1 MGMKKILLV
10 VLVLLSVMSF
20 AAEKVYLINL
30 DKNLSIE
37 DMVYDQ
43 QNLYYLSFDPSTV
56 LTEVVVFDYN
66 EKIFTTRAVYKE
78 ENYSNRIFVSDKYGN
93 PRMQNF
99 YGGQSNA
106 GIFVDSKNIYVGISK
121 DFYVF
126 DKNLKLKAIFEDQKT
141 LFLRVKSI
149 NGKIYVVQDTVIS
162 NYENNNLVPLYTDI
176 PEVDLF
182 SDIFIIDETVFIVG
196 KKFGDKQNSI
206 FKSNGNKFSKVFTPN
221 DDYGVIR
228 ADFYNDSI
236 ILQGNKLIK
245 LSRDFIEINNCENPN
260 VQYYMPSENFYV
272 ENINNV
278 FYKVPW

>member
-1 MGMKKILLV
+1 MKKILLA
-10 VLVLLSVMSF
+10 VLILLSVMSF
-20 AAEKVYLINL
+20 AAEKVCLINL
-30 DKNLSIE
+30 DKNLSIG

-43 QNLYYLSFDPSTV
+43 QNLYYLSFDPSTI

-66 EKIFTTRAVYKE
+66 EKIFTTRAIYKE
-78 ENYSNRIFVSDKYGN
+78 EKYGNQIYVSDKYGN
-93 PRMQNF
+93 PRMHNF

-126 DKNLKLKAIFEDQKT
+126 DKNLKLKTVFEDMNT
-141 LFLRVKSI
+141 RFLRVKSI

-228 ADFYNDSI
+228 ADFYNDRI
-236 ILQGNKLIK
+236 ILQGKKLVK
-245 LSRDFIEINNCENPN
+245 LSKEFVEISSLENPKIE
-260 VQYYMPSENFYV
+260 YFMPCENFYV

-278 FYKVPW
+278 FYKVLW